1 MLQMLGIHKSKYYEW
16 KKRHGS
22 TNRHNHAL
30 PKSGHITPDE
40 RSAALAYARRHYS
53 ANDYF
58 LRDGYRRLAY
68 AMMNEKIAFL
78 SPSSV
83 YRILKEDG
91 LLNEWKTVKKSN
103 KGNGFVQPTKVHE
116 HWHTDIKYVSFHG
129 TFLFLITVI
138 DGYSRFVIH
147 HELRLSMEVLDVT
160 ITIQRALEKY
170 PDARPRII
178 SDNGGQFISKDFQ
191 EFIKF
196 LELMHV
202 KTSVAYPQSN
212 GKIER
217 WHKSLGQECL
227 RTTSFITLVD
237 ARKAIAQYVEY
248 YNTIRLHSAL
258 KYLTPEEYMCG
269 RVDERLRQR
278 HLAMTEAKAKRADYW
293 QRMAA

>member
-1 MLQMLGIHKSKYYEW
+1 MLGIHKSKYYQW
-16 KKRHGS
+16 KKRQGS

-40 RSAALAYARRHYS
+40 QSAVLAYARRHYS

-68 AMMNEKIAFL
+68 AMMNEKIAFI
-78 SPSSV
+78 SPSSL
-83 YRILKEDG
+83 YRILREDG
-91 LLNEWKTVKKSN
+91 LLNKWKTVKKSN
-103 KGNGFVQPTKVHE
+103 KGNGFKQPTRVHE
-116 HWHTDIKYVSFHG
+116 HWHTDIKYVSLRG

-147 HELRLSMEVLDVT
+147 HELRTSMETIDVT
-160 ITIQRALEKY
+160 ITIQQALDKF

-178 SDNGGQFISKDFQ
+178 SDNGGQYIGKEFAAFIAHA
-191 EFIKF
+191 
-196 LELMHV
+196 ELMHV

-217 WHKSLGQECL
+217 WHKSLGQECF
-227 RTTSFITLVD
+227 RTSSFITLVD

-248 YNTIRLHSAL
+248 YNTIRLHSSL
-258 KYLTPEEYMCG
+258 KYLTPEEYMFD

-278 HLAMTEAKAKRADYW
+278 RAAMNEAKVKRADYW
-293 QRMAA
+293 KPIAA